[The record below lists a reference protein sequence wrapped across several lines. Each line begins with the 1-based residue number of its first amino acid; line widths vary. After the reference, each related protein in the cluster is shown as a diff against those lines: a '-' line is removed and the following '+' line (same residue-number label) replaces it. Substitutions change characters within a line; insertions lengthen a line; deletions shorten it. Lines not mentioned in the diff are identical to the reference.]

1 MFIFELFNM
10 LAYLNSNQ
18 DIDLT
23 PVKEA
28 EQMFWLMLCFQK
40 NRRNQRRLY
49 KEKNKKIKKSK
60 RYIKHKGVKNQREL
74 KTCLKMP
81 VFHKLFY
88 YFFNST
94 NKINL

>member
-10 LAYLNSNQ
+10 LAYLNSYQ

-28 EQMFWLMLCFQK
+28 EQMFWLILYFQK

-60 RYIKHKGVKNQREL
+60 RYHQ
-74 KTCLKMP
+74 T
-81 VFHKLFY
+81 
-88 YFFNST
+88 
-94 NKINL
+94 